1 MLIAWRKATNLVS
14 DTNSDWKT
22 REIPIIILYFSS
34 LCNPPTSSHS
44 LLLITRSTIKCCLIT
59 VSTAIKTQIQIFVR
73 MEYFSPLRARVRAWC
88 RVFVR
93 NKSEDYTLTGPVR
106 SISYIYHVKEQFKV
120 GYFVL
125 TFISVTAIYW

>member
-1 MLIAWRKATNLVS
+1 MKYS
-14 DTNSDWKT
+14 NST
-22 REIPIIILYFSS
+22 PNES
-34 LCNPPTSSHS
+34 
-44 LLLITRSTIKCCLIT
+44 
-59 VSTAIKTQIQIFVR
+59 VVR
-73 MEYFSPLRARVRAWC
+73 R